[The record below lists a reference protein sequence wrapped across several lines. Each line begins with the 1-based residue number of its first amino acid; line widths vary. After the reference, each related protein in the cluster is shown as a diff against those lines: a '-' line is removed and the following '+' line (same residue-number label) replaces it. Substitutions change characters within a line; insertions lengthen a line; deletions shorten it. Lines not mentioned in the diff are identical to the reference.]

1 MRMSRLFSQTL
12 RDVTADVEIASH
24 RLLLRAGFIRP
35 LASGI
40 FSYLPLAQ
48 RSMRKIEDLIRR
60 EMDAIGGQE
69 ITMPVVHPAELWQQT
84 GRWYAVGPEMT
95 RFQDKNGR
103 DMVLAMTHEEV
114 VADLVHREIK
124 SYKQLPQLIYQIQTK
139 WRDDPRPRS
148 GLIRVREFTMKDSY
162 SLDADWAG
170 LERQYRAHYQCYFN
184 IFQRCGLDVLAV
196 RSDTGMMGGELAHEY
211 MYLTPVGEDT
221 LLLCDDCGY
230 SANRQIAA
238 FAKPA
243 NPAEEPAAL
252 EKVATAKATTIEEL
266 TALLNIPAHKIA
278 KARFMM
284 ATVGDG
290 ADKRDAFVLA
300 VVRGDMEINET
311 KLANAVG
318 ALEMWPAREAEIRAV
333 GAEPGYGSPI
343 GVEGALVVV
352 DESVASSPNLVAGA
366 NEPGFHLAHV
376 NYGRDYTADVVADIA
391 VARPGDGC
399 PSCGAALRESRGVE
413 VGNIFQLGTKFTEA
427 LDGDFLDAEG
437 QARPVV
443 MGSYGIGVGRLLAC
457 IAEEHHDDNGL
468 VWPIAVAPYP
478 VHIVLLAKGEG
489 AAQAAAEQL
498 YADLAER
505 GLEVL
510 LDDRRE
516 NPGVKF
522 KDADLI
528 GVPVR
533 VTVGDRGLQ
542 RGIVEVKLRR
552 EKERQDVPMEQAVE
566 YVVEQVE
573 RLQRELDERVVEVE
587 YQG

>member
-48 RSMRKIEDLIRR
+48 RSMHKIEDLIRR

-84 GRWYAVGPEMT
+84 GRWYAVGPEMS

-238 FAKPA
+238 LAKPA

-252 EKVATAKATTIEEL
+252 EKIATAHATTIEEL
-266 TALLNIPAHKIA
+266 TALLNIPAHKTA

-290 ADKRDAFVLA
+290 KDKRDAFVLA
-300 VVRGDMEINET
+300 VVRGDLEINET

-366 NEPGFHLAHV
+366 NEPGYHLAHV

-391 VARPGDGC
+391 VARQGDGC

-413 VGNIFQLGTKFTEA
+413 VGNIFQLGTKFTED
-427 LDGDFLDAEG
+427 LSGDFLDAEG

-498 YADLAER
+498 YAALAER
-505 GLEVL
+505 GLEGL

-542 RGIVEVKLRR
+542 RGIVEVKVRR
-552 EKERQDVPMEQAVE
+552 EKERQDVPVEQAVE